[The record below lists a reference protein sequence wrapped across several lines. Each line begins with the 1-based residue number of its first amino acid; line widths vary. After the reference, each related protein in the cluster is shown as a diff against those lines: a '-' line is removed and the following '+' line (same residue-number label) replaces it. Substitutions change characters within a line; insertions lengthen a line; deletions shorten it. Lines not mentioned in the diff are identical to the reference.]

1 MDGDNVMSRTTRAR
15 LKGMLRQI
23 WLRSNE
29 RAEALKRDK
38 YSCCKCGKK
47 KSVKKGHEVKVEVH
61 HKKGILNWDKLIDL
75 ILEEL
80 LCNPENLETL
90 CKECHDKETFG

>member
-1 MDGDNVMSRTTRAR
+1 MSRTTKAR

-38 YSCCKCGKK
+38 YSCCKCGVK
-47 KSVKKGHEVKVEVH
+47 KSVKKGCEVKVEVH
-61 HKKGILNWDKLIDL
+61 HKKGVLNWDKIIDL

-90 CKECHDKETFG
+90 CKECHDKETFK